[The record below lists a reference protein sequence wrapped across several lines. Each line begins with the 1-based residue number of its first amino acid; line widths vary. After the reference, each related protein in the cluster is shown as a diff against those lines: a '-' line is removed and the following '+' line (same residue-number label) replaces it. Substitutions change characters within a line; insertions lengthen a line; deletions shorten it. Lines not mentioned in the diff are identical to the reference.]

1 MNEFHRYCTY
11 FGCEYIEISNGTLP
25 MTNKEK
31 AAFIADFSDEF
42 LVLSEVGGKDAE
54 LASRQSSEEWL
65 EYIVEDMEAGAEKV
79 ITEARESGTG
89 GICSSGGDVRFQI
102 VDDIISSDI
111 DINRLIFEAPNKTLQ
126 QGFIQKSGRM

>member
-1 MNEFHRYCTY
+1 
-11 FGCEYIEISNGTLP
+11 

-42 LVLSEVGGKDAE
+42 LVLSEVGSKDAE

-89 GICSSGGDVRFQI
+89 GICSSSGDVRFQI

-111 DINRLIFEAPNKTLQ
+111 DINRLILKRLTKRFSKGL
-126 QGFIQKSGRM
+126 FKKSGRM